1 MIESFRR
8 VGTTVAMHRRG
19 NWCNSRRI
27 SSFRIHWGWLVGY
40 KAISIMDELEHD
52 FSTSR
57 GAEEPLELFS
67 RNLSH
72 FNHATLESLVA
83 CLVQELLKRI
93 SWRDKSCFSLPV
105 NYRVKIPP
113 YLRITNFSDKSL
125 NTMRLLFPR
134 RSWKLGAFSFS
145 ARCFSLTQPL
155 TTPFTTFHWHCP
167 FVMFI
172 VPVFYIFFNLTRRRN
187 VKYW

>member
-1 MIESFRR
+1 
-8 VGTTVAMHRRG
+8 
-19 NWCNSRRI
+19 
-27 SSFRIHWGWLVGY
+27 
-40 KAISIMDELEHD
+40 MDELEHD

-93 SWRDKSCFSLPV
+93 SCRDKSCFSLPV

-113 YLRITNFSDKSL
+113 YLRITNFSDKLL

-134 RSWKLGAFSFS
+134 RSWKLGAFSFFCALFFSHS
-145 ARCFSLTQPL
+145 ATNNTIYHFSLTL
-155 TTPFTTFHWHCP
+155 PFRNVYCARFL
-167 FVMFI
+167 
-172 VPVFYIFFNLTRRRN
+172 YIFQFDSAEECEILINNGKKSAR
-187 VKYW
+187 